1 MKTDESG
8 LIEKLRLGDEKAFR
22 ILFDLYKI
30 NVYNTASGFLT
41 NVNDAEDVTQEVF
54 IQVFKSIEHFKENS
68 KLSTWIYRITITK
81 CLDLLRK
88 KKTKKRFAFFVDFF
102 ENDEKDK
109 EEVFVNYEHPGVQ
122 TDKLELS
129 KILFKEIDKLPDNQR
144 ISFVLNKVEKL
155 AYKEIS
161 EVMGISVPAVE
172 SLIFRAKSGL
182 KKRLEKYYKS

>member
-109 EEVFVNYEHPGVQ
+109 EEVFVNYEHPGIQ

-155 AYKEIS
+155 GSQEIS

>member
-88 KKTKKRFAFFVDFF
+88 KKTKKRFAFFVDLF
-102 ENDEKDK
+102 ENEEKDK
-109 EEVFVNYEHPGVQ
+109 EEVFVNYEHPGIQ

-155 AYKEIS
+155 GYQEIS

>member
-88 KKTKKRFAFFVDFF
+88 KKTKKRFAFFVDLF

-109 EEVFVNYEHPGVQ
+109 KEVFVNYEHPGIQ

-155 AYKEIS
+155 GYQEIS

>member
-88 KKTKKRFAFFVDFF
+88 KKTKKRFAFFVDLF
-102 ENDEKDK
+102 ENEEKDK

>member
-88 KKTKKRFAFFVDFF
+88 KKTKKRFAFFVDLF

-109 EEVFVNYEHPGVQ
+109 EEVFVNYEHPGIQ

>member
-88 KKTKKRFAFFVDFF
+88 KKTKKRFAFFVDLF

-109 EEVFVNYEHPGVQ
+109 EEVFVNYEHPGIQ

-155 AYKEIS
+155 AYQEIS

>member
-102 ENDEKDK
+102 ENDAKDK
-109 EEVFVNYEHPGVQ
+109 EEVFVNYEHPGIQ

-129 KILFKEIDKLPDNQR
+129 KILFKEIDKLPDKQR
-144 ISFVLNKVEKL
+144 ISFVLT
-155 AYKEIS
+155 
-161 EVMGISVPAVE
+161 
-172 SLIFRAKSGL
+172 
-182 KKRLEKYYKS
+182 

>member
-1 MKTDESG
+1 MKTDESD
-8 LIEKLRLGDEKAFR
+8 LIEKLILGDEKAFR
-22 ILFDLYKI
+22 ILFDLYKGK
-30 NVYNTASGFLT
+30 VYNTAAGFLT
-41 NVNDAEDVTQEVF
+41 NESDAEDITQEVF
-54 IQVFKSIEHFKENS
+54 IQVFKSIKHFKENS
-68 KLSTWIYRITITK
+68 KLSTWIYRITVTK

-88 KKTKKRFAFFVDFF
+88 KKTKKRFAFFVDLF

-155 AYKEIS
+155 GYQEIS

>member
-109 EEVFVNYEHPGVQ
+109 EEVFVNYEHPGIQ

-155 AYKEIS
+155 GDQEIS

>member
-88 KKTKKRFAFFVDFF
+88 KKTKKRFAFFVDLF

-109 EEVFVNYEHPGVQ
+109 EEVFVNYEHPGIQ

-155 AYKEIS
+155 GYQEIS

>member
-109 EEVFVNYEHPGVQ
+109 EEVFVNYEHPGIQ

>member
-8 LIEKLRLGDEKAFR
+8 LIEKLKLGDQKAFR

-88 KKTKKRFAFFVDFF
+88 KKTKKRFAFFVDLF
-102 ENDEKDK
+102 ENEEKDK

>member
-109 EEVFVNYEHPGVQ
+109 EEVFVNYEHPGIQ

-155 AYKEIS
+155 GYQEIS

-172 SLIFRAKSGL
+172 SFIFRAKSGL

>member
-1 MKTDESG
+1 M
-8 LIEKLRLGDEKAFR
+8 
-22 ILFDLYKI
+22 
-30 NVYNTASGFLT
+30 
-41 NVNDAEDVTQEVF
+41 NDAEDVTQEVF

-109 EEVFVNYEHPGVQ
+109 EEVFVNYEHPGIQ

-155 AYKEIS
+155 GYQEIS

>member
-88 KKTKKRFAFFVDFF
+88 KKTKERFAFFVDFF

-109 EEVFVNYEHPGVQ
+109 EEVFVNYEHPGIQ

-155 AYKEIS
+155 GYQEIS

>member
-1 MKTDESG
+1 MKTDESE
-8 LIEKLRLGDEKAFR
+8 LIEKLKLGDEKAFR
-22 ILFDLYKI
+22 ILFDLYKS
-30 NVYNTASGFLT
+30 NVYNTAAGFLT
-41 NVNDAEDVTQEVF
+41 NVNDAEDVSQEVF
-54 IQVFKSIEHFKENS
+54 IQIFKSINHFKENS
-68 KLSTWIYRITITK
+68 KLSTWIYRITVTK

-88 KKTKKRFAFFVDFF
+88 KKTKKRFAFFVDLF

-109 EEVFVNYEHPGVQ
+109 EEIFVNYEHPGVQ

-144 ISFVLNKVEKL
+144 IAFVLNKVEKL
-155 AYKEIS
+155 AYQEIS

-182 KKRLEKYYKS
+182 KKRLEKYFNS